1 MKFFA
6 VALLLTEISCLV
18 IVCYKFIYTDLFEMR
33 EIVEKHI
40 IRRKKQ
46 KMKGYN
52 INLRGF
58 YLDILK
64 YFPSIWNYYEWII
77 ILVY

>member
-18 IVCYKFIYTDLFEMR
+18 FVCYKFIYTDLFES
-33 EIVEKHI
+33 VEKHI
-40 IRRKKQ
+40 IREEKKQ

-58 YLDILK
+58 YLDMLK
-64 YFPSIWNYYEWII
+64 YFPSIWNYYGNF
-77 ILVY
+77 L